1 MGRPES
7 CVLFSQTFVHTH
19 LDEYVDEVLFA
30 EPVVITACEFLEQNA
45 SSASQAVSLV
55 GATSPPSFALE
66 VFVQCEGETRFRRLC
81 QPFLYTHSSSNVLE
95 VEVAVVTNHLVV
107 RGSYRS
113 LSLVIY
119 GNTAEDLGQ
128 FNIEFDDSSL
138 PDLVSSADG
147 KLEDLPL
154 ALRTINRTFEESL
167 CSLNVISLP
176 VVTLDLSVE
185 VNQLLQLMLKILEL
199 ANVGYAVH
207 KVVSTIASA
216 ASLVISFDL
225 DSNAIN
231 QKYLILGRN
240 KDFKEL
246 DHGISEARKELL
258 ELYEAL
264 QYKSRNE
271 SSDSWTEC
279 IFMESDADLASSK
292 QLVEMLLPYFNFN
305 RSSSSFGHHQLS
317 ESKNVILGL
326 NVALFLC
333 SSKESCFHFVNCGG
347 MDQLAYLLDH
357 DMQKSTAITLLLL
370 GVIERATRH
379 AVGCE
384 GFLGWWPREDEN
396 IPSGTSDGYSHLLK
410 LLLQKPRHD
419 IASLATYVLHRL
431 RFYEVVSRYEYEVLS
446 ILGGLS
452 AAAKGTSVSSNKLI
466 GVGSLL
472 KKLLH
477 LVKSHGRIEDPSPV
491 ARASSFL
498 ILGQT
503 DILVSY
509 KATSGLIASS
519 NCCFSNW
526 EIDSHL
532 LALLKDRGFLPL
544 SAALLSTTIL
554 HSEAEDGVNISM
566 EIVSSIG
573 SIILSFLSCRSGL
586 VFLLHQPELTATL
599 IHALKGADAM
609 SKEECVPLRYA
620 SVLISKGFTCSPQ
633 EVGTIVETHL
643 RVVNAID
650 RLLSSTPQSEEFLWV
665 LWELCGLA
673 RSDCGRQALLA
684 LGFFPEVVSILI
696 EALHSIKETE
706 PAIKNSGA
714 SPLNLAI
721 LHSAAEIVEVIVT
734 DSTATSLSSWIGHAM
749 ELHKALHSS
758 SPGSNRKDAPTRLL
772 EWIDAGLVY
781 HKNGAIGLLRYAAVL
796 ASGGDAHLTSTNI
809 LVSDLTDVVDN
820 VIGESSNASDINVM
834 ENLGGIIS
842 LKSFDGV
849 SLRDSSIAQLTTAF
863 RILAFISE
871 NPTVAA
877 ALYDEG
883 AIAVIYVVLVNCS
896 FMLERSS
903 NNYDYLVDEGTE
915 CNSTSDLLLERN
927 REQSLVDLL
936 VPSLVLLIT
945 LLQKLQEANEQHRN
959 TKLMNALLRLH
970 REVSPKLAACAADL
984 SSPYPD
990 SALGFEAVC
999 HLVVSA
1005 LAYWPVYGWTPGLFH
1020 SLLAS
1025 VQATSSLALGP
1036 KETCSLLC
1044 LLNDM
1049 LPEEGV
1055 WLWKNGMPLSS
1066 ALRSLAIGTLL
1077 GPLKERQVN
1086 WCLER
1091 GHLEKLLNQL
1101 TPQLDKIA
1109 LIIQHYAIS
1118 ALVVIQD
1125 MLRVFIIRVACQKAE
1140 HASKLLRPTLSWIH
1154 DHISDLSSPSDTDAY
1169 KVYRFLDF
1177 LASLLEHPY
1186 SKAVL
1191 RGEGFSQILKRVLES
1206 CFVATGSDGKQIS
1219 DCENSASCGFTL
1231 INWCIPVF
1239 QSISLLCS
1247 SRTFSQYNGRHDMH
1261 KFDSLS
1267 PKECLLFINQLLKF
1281 CKILPVGKEL
1291 VSCLQAFKDLG
1302 SCTEGRSAFMSA
1314 LLYGGNS
1321 SGGAL
1326 ESESGHEKNGNF
1338 HFQNES
1344 ELRKSPPLLCCWKK
1358 LLRSVDSKDSSLA
1371 YAIEAVNALS
1381 LGSLCFCIDGK
1392 SLNMN
1397 AVVAL
1402 KFLFGLPDDMA
1413 GIGGF
1418 PEENINYI
1426 QEFST
1431 LLSSR
1436 IISDDYQSPSDMH
1449 ISMCQVSES
1458 VKSLLLLFQKSTGTV
1473 KVDDT
1478 ILNEILSLSQNDVQV
1493 PLRIHQMTQGNGG
1506 KADED
1511 LYLGGFE
1518 DKFSWELPE
1527 TLPDRLPQTALPT
1540 RRKLQPADSSTRRA
1554 RGDNSV
1560 TEITNPNAFSRGLG
1574 PSTVLPGTTRRDTFR
1589 QRKPNTSRP
1598 PSMHVD
1604 DYVARERSVDGVANS
1619 NVIAVQRVGSSGGRP
1634 PSIHVDEFMARQR
1647 ERQNPAASVTETAAQ
1662 SKNAAP
1668 INGTDNEKVNKSK
1681 QLKTDLDD
1689 DLHGIDIVFDGE
1701 ESEADDK
1708 LPFPQPDDNL
1718 QQPASVI
1725 VEQSSPHS
1733 VVEETESDVNGSSQF
1748 SHMGT
1753 PLASNVDENA
1763 QSDFSSRMSV
1773 SRPEMPLTREPSVSS
1788 DKKFFEKSEDSKIAI
1803 SIKNASRFDSAAG
1816 ANSSGFSAPVYSN
1829 TPPTSVQ
1836 LPADSRITPQNF
1848 YPKSSPQYASNIPVA
1863 VGSRGIYEQKVL
1875 PNQPPLPPMP
1885 PPSAVPPGQ
1894 SDYLSAVS
1902 GSPSLLQ
1909 SSLSVS
1915 DSKFMRT
1922 SMSSPSGNTRP
1933 PPPLPSTPPPF
1944 ASSPYNLASVNA
1956 STSQPSVYN
1965 HSGMGKTELPQ
1976 SSIGPTIDARL
1987 PASAAGLTSY
1997 PPPLMQSLV
2006 FNRPAS
2012 IPITPYGSTPA
2023 QQQGENPPSLLQNP
2037 SIPQSSIQSIHSLAQ
2052 LQPLQQLQRPLQPAQ
2067 HLRPSIQS
2075 SQQLD
2080 QGVSLQTPVQMQ
2092 MQSLQMLQQSH
2103 VSPVNPY
2110 HQSQQQE
2117 FSPAQQQLQVELS
2130 QPQVLQQGGGVSQQ
2144 QQDSGMS
2151 LHEYF
2156 QSPEAIQSLLRDRE
2170 KLCQLLEQHPKLMQ
2184 MLQEKLGQL

>member
-1 MGRPES
+1 MGRAEP
-7 CVLFSQTFVHTH
+7 CVLFSQTFIHTH

-81 QPFLYTHSSSNVLE
+81 QPFLYSHSSSNVLE
-95 VEVAVVTNHLVV
+95 VEAVVTNHLVV

-128 FNIEFDDSSL
+128 FNIEFDDNSL
-138 PDLVSSADG
+138 TTLVSSADG

-154 ALRTINRTFEESL
+154 PLRTFNRTFEESL
-167 CSLNVISLP
+167 SSLNVLSLP
-176 VVTLDLSVE
+176 VVTVDISVE
-185 VNQLLQLMLKILEL
+185 FKQLLQQMLKILEL
-199 ANVGYAVH
+199 PNLGYAVH
-207 KVVSTIASA
+207 KVVSTVALA
-216 ASLVISFDL
+216 ASSLMTFDL
-225 DSNAIN
+225 DSNAII
-231 QKYLILGRN
+231 QKHLTSERN
-240 KDFKEL
+240 KDFLEF

-264 QYKSRNE
+264 QCKSMNGSSE
-271 SSDSWTEC
+271 SLTEYS
-279 IFMESDADLASSK
+279 FMESDADLASSK
-292 QLVEMLLPYFNFN
+292 QLVEMLSPYFLFN
-305 RSSSSFGHHQLS
+305 RNSSSFGYHQLS

-347 MDQLAYLLDH
+347 MDQLAYLFDH
-357 DMQKSTAITLLLL
+357 DMQKSIAITLLLL
-370 GVIERATRH
+370 GIIEQATRH
-379 AVGCE
+379 SIGCE

-396 IPSGTSDGYSHLLK
+396 IPSGTSNGYSHLLK

-419 IASLATYVLHRL
+419 VASLATYVLHRL
-431 RFYEVVSRYEYEVLS
+431 RFYEVISRYECDVLS

-452 AAAKGTSVSSNKLI
+452 ATAKGTSVASDKLI

-477 LVKSHGRIEDPSPV
+477 LVNSHGPIEDPSPV
-491 ARASSFL
+491 AHASRFL

-503 DILVSY
+503 DGLISY

-519 NCCFSNW
+519 NCCFSDR
-526 EIDSHL
+526 EIDLHL

-554 HSEAEDGVNISM
+554 HSEDVMDISM

-573 SIILSFLSCRSGL
+573 SIILSLLFCRSGL

-609 SKEECVPLRYA
+609 NKEECVPLRYA

-633 EVGTIVETHL
+633 EVGIIVETHL
-643 RVVNAID
+643 RVVNAIY

-684 LGFFPEVVSILI
+684 LSFFPEVVSILI
-696 EALHSIKETE
+696 EALHSVKESE
-706 PAIKNSGA
+706 PAGA

-758 SPGSNRKDAPTRLL
+758 SHGSNRKDPPTRLL

-781 HKNGAIGLLRYAAVL
+781 HKNGAISLLRYAAVL
-796 ASGGDAHLTSTNI
+796 ASGGDAHFTSTNI

-834 ENLGGIIS
+834 ENLGSIIS

-849 SLRDSSIAQLTTAF
+849 NLCDSSIAQLTTAF

-871 NPTVAA
+871 NSTVAA

-883 AIAVIYVVLVNCS
+883 AIAVIYMVLVNCS

-903 NNYDYLVDEGTE
+903 NSYDYLVDEGTE
-915 CNSTSDLLLERN
+915 CNSTFDLLLERN
-927 REQSLVDLL
+927 REQNLVDLL

-945 LLQKLQEANEQHRN
+945 LLQKFQEAKEQHRN

-970 REVSPKLAACAADL
+970 REVSPKLAACASDL

-1020 SLLAS
+1020 SILAS

-1044 LLNDM
+1044 LLND
-1049 LPEEGV
+1049 LFPEEHV
-1055 WLWKNGMPLSS
+1055 WLWKNGMPLLS

-1077 GPLKERQVN
+1077 GPHKERQVD
-1086 WCLER
+1086 WYLER

-1109 LIIQHYAIS
+1109 QIIQHYAIC

-1125 MLRVFIIRVACQKAE
+1125 MLRVFIIRFTCQKAE
-1140 HASKLLRPTLSWIH
+1140 HASKLLRPILSWIH
-1154 DHISDLSSPSDTDAY
+1154 DHISDLPSLSDTDAY

-1186 SKAVL
+1186 AKAL
-1191 RGEGFSQILKRVLES
+1191 LLGEGFPQVLTRVLES
-1206 CFVATGSDGKQIS
+1206 CFDATDSDGRQIS
-1219 DCENSASCGFTL
+1219 DCRDSAKYGFTL
-1231 INWCIPVF
+1231 ISWCIPVF

-1247 SRTFSQYNGRHDMH
+1247 SRTFSQYNGRHDTN

-1267 PKECLLFINQLLKF
+1267 PKDCSLLINQLLKF
-1281 CKILPVGKEL
+1281 CQVLPVGKEL
-1291 VSCLQAFKDLG
+1291 VSCLTAFKDLG
-1302 SCTEGRSAFMSA
+1302 SCTEGRSALMSA
-1314 LLYGGNS
+1314 LLYSGS
-1321 SGGAL
+1321 STHVEL
-1326 ESESGHEKNGNF
+1326 ESERGHEKNGNF
-1338 HFQNES
+1338 HFLNES
-1344 ELRKSPPLLCCWKK
+1344 EWRKSPPLLCCWTK
-1358 LLRSVDSKDSSLA
+1358 LLRSVDSKDCLST
-1371 YAIEAVNALS
+1371 YTIEAVNALS
-1381 LGSLCFCIDGK
+1381 LGSLCFCMNGN

-1402 KFLFGLPDDMA
+1402 KFLFGLPDDLA
-1413 GIGGF
+1413 GIVGF

-1436 IISDDYQSPSDMH
+1436 ISNDEYQSPSDMH
-1449 ISMCQVSES
+1449 IIMCQVSES
-1458 VKSLLLLFQKSTGTV
+1458 VKSLLLLFQNSTAAV
-1473 KVDDT
+1473 NVDDT
-1478 ILNEILSLSQNDVQV
+1478 ILYESLSFPKKDVQV
-1493 PLRIHQMTQGNGG
+1493 PSRIHHFKQGIGE
-1506 KADED
+1506 KADD
-1511 LYLGGFE
+1511 NLYLGGFE
-1518 DKFSWELPE
+1518 EKFSWELPE
-1527 TLPDRLPQTALPT
+1527 TLPDRLSQTALPT
-1540 RRKLQPADSSTRRA
+1540 RRKQQPADSSNRRS

-1560 TEITNPNAFSRGLG
+1560 SEITNATAFSRGLC
-1574 PSTVLPGTTRRDTFR
+1574 PSTAPSGTTRRDSFR

-1604 DYVARERSVDGVANS
+1604 DYVARERSVDGVTNS
-1619 NVIAVQRVGSSGGRP
+1619 NVISVQRLGSSGGRP

-1647 ERQNPAASVTETAAQ
+1647 ERQNPAASGAETAAQ

-1668 INGTDNEKVNKSK
+1668 INGTDNEKVNNSK
-1681 QLKTDLDD
+1681 QLKTDPDD
-1689 DLHGIDIVFDGE
+1689 DLQGIDIVFDGE
-1701 ESEADDK
+1701 ESETDDK

-1718 QQPASVI
+1718 QQPAPVI

-1748 SHMGT
+1748 SHMAI
-1753 PLASNVDENA
+1753 PLSSNFDENA
-1763 QSDFSSRMSV
+1763 QSEFSSRMSV
-1773 SRPEMPLTREPSVSS
+1773 SRPEMPLTRESSVSS
-1788 DKKFFEKSEDSKIAI
+1788 DNKFFKQSDDSKNAI
-1803 SIKNASRFDSAAG
+1803 SIKNSSRFDSATG

-1829 TPPTSVQ
+1829 RPATSVQ
-1836 LPADSRITPQNF
+1836 LPADSRINPQNF
-1848 YPKSSPQYASNIPVA
+1848 YPKSSPQYASNTSVA
-1863 VGSRGIYEQKVL
+1863 AGSRGIYEQKVL

-1885 PPSAVPPGQ
+1885 PPSTISPVQ

-1902 GSPSLLQ
+1902 GSPLLQ
-1909 SSLSVS
+1909 SSISVS

-1922 SMSSPSGNTRP
+1922 SMSSPSGTTRP

-1944 ASSPYNLASVNA
+1944 ASSPYNLASLNA
-1956 STSQPSVYN
+1956 STSQQSVYN
-1965 HSGMGKTELPQ
+1965 QSGMGKIEHPQ
-1976 SSIGPTIDARL
+1976 SSMGPTIIDARL
-1987 PASAAGLTSY
+1987 PASAAGLASY
-1997 PPPLMQSLV
+1997 PPPPMQSLV
-2006 FNRPAS
+2006 FSRPAS
-2012 IPITPYGSTPA
+2012 ISVTPYGSSPA
-2023 QQQGENPPSLLQNP
+2023 QQQGENPPSILQNP
-2037 SIPQSSIQSIHSLAQ
+2037 LIPQSSIQSMHCLAQ
-2052 LQPLQQLQRPLQPAQ
+2052 LQQLQRPLQPTQ
-2067 HLRPSIQS
+2067 HLRPSMQS

-2092 MQSLQMLQQSH
+2092 MQSLQMLQQAH
-2103 VSPVNPY
+2103 ISPVNPY
-2110 HQSQQQE
+2110 YQSQQPE
-2117 FSPAQQQLQVELS
+2117 LSAPQQQLQVELA
-2130 QPQVLQQGGGVSQQ
+2130 QPQALQQAGSASQQ

>member
-1 MGRPES
+1 MGRAEP

-30 EPVVITACEFLEQNA
+30 EPVVITACELLEQNA
-45 SSASQAVSLV
+45 SSSSQAVSLV
-55 GATSPPSFALE
+55 GATLPPSFALE

-81 QPFLYTHSSSNVLE
+81 QPFLYSHSSSNVLE
-95 VEVAVVTNHLVV
+95 VEAVVTNHLVV

-138 PDLVSSADG
+138 TNLVTSAEG

-154 ALRTINRTFEESL
+154 PLRTFNWTFEESL
-167 CSLNVISLP
+167 SSLNVLSLP
-176 VVTLDLSVE
+176 VFTLDLSVE
-185 VNQLLQLMLKILEL
+185 VKQLLQLMLKIFEL
-199 ANVGYAVH
+199 PNLGSEVH
-207 KVVSTIASA
+207 KVVSSVALA
-216 ASLVISFDL
+216 ASSLITFDL

-231 QKYLILGRN
+231 QKHLMSGRN

-246 DHGISEARKELL
+246 NHDISEARKELL

-264 QYKSRNE
+264 QCKSMNGSSE
-271 SSDSWTEC
+271 SLTEC
-279 IFMESDADLASSK
+279 NFMESDADLASSK
-292 QLVEMLLPYFNFN
+292 QLVEMFSSYFHFN
-305 RSSSSFGHHQLS
+305 RSSSSFGHDQLS

-347 MDQLAYLLDH
+347 MDQLAYLFDH
-357 DMQKSTAITLLLL
+357 EMQKSTAITLLLL
-370 GVIERATRH
+370 GVIEQATRH
-379 AVGCE
+379 SVGCE

-396 IPSGTSDGYSHLLK
+396 IPSGPSDGYSLLLK

-419 IASLATYVLHRL
+419 VASLATYVLHRL
-431 RFYEVVSRYEYEVLS
+431 RFYEVVSRYECEVLS
-446 ILGGLS
+446 VLGGLS
-452 AAAKGTSVSSNKLI
+452 ATAKGTSVASNKLI
-466 GVGSLL
+466 DVGSLL

-477 LVKSHGRIEDPSPV
+477 LVNSHGPIEDPSPV
-491 ARASSFL
+491 AHASRFL

-503 DILVSY
+503 DGLVSY

-519 NCCFSNW
+519 NCCFSDW
-526 EIDSHL
+526 EIDLHL

-544 SAALLSTTIL
+544 SAALLSSTIL
-554 HSEAEDGVNISM
+554 HSEAEDVMDISM

-573 SIILSFLSCRSGL
+573 SIILSLLFCRSGL
-586 VFLLHQPELTATL
+586 VFLLHHPELTATL
-599 IHALKGADAM
+599 IHALKGTDAM
-609 SKEECVPLRYA
+609 KKEECVPLRYA
-620 SVLISKGFTCSPQ
+620 SVLIYKGFTCSPQ
-633 EVGTIVETHL
+633 EVGIIVETHL

-650 RLLSSTPQSEEFLWV
+650 HLLSSTPQSEEFLWV

-684 LGFFPEVVSILI
+684 LSFFPEVVSILI
-696 EALHSIKETE
+696 EALHSVKEPE

-734 DSTATSLSSWIGHAM
+734 DSTAISLSSWIEHAM

-809 LVSDLTDVVDN
+809 LVSDLTDVVDD
-820 VIGESSNASDINVM
+820 VVGESSNASDVNVM
-834 ENLGGIIS
+834 ENLASIIS

-849 SLRDSSIAQLTTAF
+849 NLRDSSIAQLITAF
-863 RILAFISE
+863 RILTFISE

-896 FMLERSS
+896 FMLERSAS
-903 NNYDYLVDEGTE
+903 SYDYLVDEGTE

-945 LLQKLQEANEQHRN
+945 LLQKLQEAKEQH
-959 TKLMNALLRLH
+959 KLMNALLRLH
-970 REVSPKLAACAADL
+970 REVSPKLAASAADL

-1020 SLLAS
+1020 SILAS
-1025 VQATSSLALGP
+1025 VQTTSSLALGP

-1044 LLNDM
+1044 LLND
-1049 LPEEGV
+1049 LFPEEGV
-1055 WLWKNGMPLSS
+1055 WLWKNGMPLLS

-1077 GPLKERQVN
+1077 GPHKERQVN
-1086 WCLER
+1086 WYLER

-1109 LIIQHYAIS
+1109 QIIKHYAIS

-1125 MLRVFIIRVACQKAE
+1125 MLRVFIIRIACQKAE
-1140 HASKLLRPTLSWIH
+1140 HASKLLRPILSWIH
-1154 DHISDLSSPSDTDAY
+1154 DNTSDLSSLSDTGAY
-1169 KVYRFLDF
+1169 KLYRFLDF

-1186 SKAVL
+1186 AKVL
-1191 RGEGFSQILKRVLES
+1191 LLGEGFSQILTRVLGS
-1206 CFVATGSDGKQIS
+1206 CLDATDSDGRQIL
-1219 DCENSASCGFTL
+1219 DCRDSAKYGFTL
-1231 INWCIPVF
+1231 FSWSIPVF
-1239 QSISLLCS
+1239 ESISLLCS
-1247 SRTFSQYNGRHDMH
+1247 SRTFSQYSGQHDMH
-1261 KFDSLS
+1261 KVDSLS
-1267 PKECLLFINQLLKF
+1267 PKDCSVFIYQILKF
-1281 CKILPVGKEL
+1281 CQVLPVGKEL
-1291 VSCLQAFKDLG
+1291 ASCLTAFKDLG
-1302 SCTEGRSAFMSA
+1302 SCTEGRSALMSA
-1314 LLYGGNS
+1314 LLYS
-1321 SGGAL
+1321 SSSTRGEL
-1326 ESESGHEKNGNF
+1326 ESEIGYEKNENF
-1338 HFQNES
+1338 HYLNES
-1344 ELRKSPPLLCCWKK
+1344 EWRKSPPLLCCWTK
-1358 LLRSVDSKDSSLA
+1358 LLRSVDSKDCLST
-1371 YAIEAVNALS
+1371 YTIEAVKALS
-1381 LGSLCFCIDGK
+1381 FGSLCFCMDGN

-1413 GIGGF
+1413 GIGDF

-1436 IISDDYQSPSDMH
+1436 ISNDDYQIPFDMH
-1449 ISMCQVSES
+1449 MTVCKVSES
-1458 VKSLLLLFQKSTGTV
+1458 VKSLLLLFQNSTAAA

-1478 ILNEILSLSQNDVQV
+1478 ILYESLSF
-1493 PLRIHQMTQGNGG
+1493 PSRSHHFGQGIGE
-1506 KADED
+1506 KADD
-1511 LYLGGFE
+1511 NLYLGGFE
-1518 DKFSWELPE
+1518 DEFSWELPE
-1527 TLPDRLPQTALPT
+1527 TLPDRLSQAALPT
-1540 RRKLQPADSSTRRA
+1540 RRKLQPADSSNRRA

-1560 TEITNPNAFSRGLG
+1560 TELTNPTAFARGFG
-1574 PSTVLPGTTRRDTFR
+1574 PSTVPSGTTRRDTFR

-1619 NVIAVQRVGSSGGRP
+1619 NVIAIQRVGSSGGRP

-1647 ERQNPAASVTETAAQ
+1647 ERQNTAASGAETAAQ
-1662 SKNAAP
+1662 SKSAAP
-1668 INGTDNEKVNKSK
+1668 INGADNEKVNKSK
-1681 QLKTDLDD
+1681 QLKTDPDD
-1689 DLHGIDIVFDGE
+1689 DLQGIDIVFDGE
-1701 ESEADDK
+1701 ESETDDK

-1718 QQPASVI
+1718 QQPAPVI

-1748 SHMGT
+1748 SHMAA
-1753 PLASNVDENA
+1753 PLASNVDENP
-1763 QSDFSSRMSV
+1763 QSEFSSRMSV
-1773 SRPEMPLTREPSVSS
+1773 SHPEMPLTREPSVSS
-1788 DKKFFEKSEDSKIAI
+1788 DKKCFEQSDDSKNAI
-1803 SIKNASRFDSAAG
+1803 SIKNSSGLGSAAG
-1816 ANSSGFSAPVYSN
+1816 ANSLGFSAPVYSN
-1829 TPPTSVQ
+1829 TPATTVQ

-1848 YPKSSPQYASNIPVA
+1848 YPKSSPQYASNISVA
-1863 VGSRGIYEQKVL
+1863 AGSRGIYEQKVL

-1885 PPSAVPPGQ
+1885 PPTISPVQ

-1909 SSLSVS
+1909 SSLPVS
-1915 DSKFMRT
+1915 DSKFMRA
-1922 SMSSPSGNTRP
+1922 SMSSPSGTTRP

-1944 ASSPYNLASVNA
+1944 ASSPYNLASLNA

-1965 HSGMGKTELPQ
+1965 QSGKSELPQ
-1976 SSIGPTIDARL
+1976 STIGPTIDARL
-1987 PASAAGLTSY
+1987 PASAAGFTSY
-1997 PPPLMQSLV
+1997 PPPSFMQSLI
-2006 FNRPAS
+2006 FSRPAS

-2023 QQQGENPPSLLQNP
+2023 QQQGENPPSILQNP
-2037 SIPQSSIQSIHSLAQ
+2037 SIPQSSIQSMHSLAQ
-2052 LQPLQQLQRPLQPAQ
+2052 FPQLQRPLQPTQ
-2067 HLRPSIQS
+2067 HLRPSMQS

-2092 MQSLQMLQQSH
+2092 MQSLQMLQQAH

-2110 HQSQQQE
+2110 YQSQQSE
-2117 FSPAQQQLQVELS
+2117 FSPAQQQLQVDLA
-2130 QPQVLQQGGGVSQQ
+2130 QPQALQQQGGASQQ
-2144 QQDSGMS
+2144 QLDSGMS

-2156 QSPEAIQSLLRDRE
+2156 QSPAAIQSLLRDRE

-2184 MLQEKLGQL
+2184 MLQV

>member
-1 MGRPES
+1 MGRPEP
-7 CVLFSQTFVHTH
+7 CVLFSQNFVHTH

-81 QPFLYTHSSSNVLE
+81 QPFLYSHSSSNVLE
-95 VEVAVVTNHLVV
+95 VEAVVTNHLVV

-138 PDLVSSADG
+138 TNLVSSADG

-154 ALRTINRTFEESL
+154 PLRTFNRTFEESL
-167 CSLNVISLP
+167 SSLNVLSLP
-176 VVTLDLSVE
+176 VVTADISVE
-185 VNQLLQLMLKILEL
+185 VKQLLQLMLKILEL
-199 ANVGYAVH
+199 PNLGYSVH
-207 KVVSTIASA
+207 KVVSTIVLA
-216 ASLVISFDL
+216 ASSLITFDL

-231 QKYLILGRN
+231 QKHLTSGRN
-240 KDFKEL
+240 KDLKEL

-258 ELYEAL
+258 EFYDAL
-264 QYKSRNE
+264 QCKSMNG
-271 SSDSWTEC
+271 SSDSLTEC
-279 IFMESDADLASSK
+279 SFMESDADLTSTK
-292 QLVEMLLPYFNFN
+292 QLVEMLSPCFHFN
-305 RSSSSFGHHQLS
+305 RSSSSFGHPQLS

-347 MDQLAYLLDH
+347 MDQLAYLFDH
-357 DMQKSTAITLLLL
+357 NMQKSTTITLLLL
-370 GVIERATRH
+370 GVIEQATRH
-379 AVGCE
+379 SVGCE

-396 IPSGTSDGYSHLLK
+396 IPSGTSHGYSHLLK

-419 IASLATYVLHRL
+419 VASLATYVLHRL
-431 RFYEVVSRYEYEVLS
+431 RFYEVVSRYECDVLS

-452 AAAKGTSVSSNKLI
+452 ATAEGTSVASENLI
-466 GVGSLL
+466 GVRSLL

-477 LVKSHGRIEDPSPV
+477 LVNSLGPIEDPSPV
-491 ARASSFL
+491 ARASRFL

-503 DILVSY
+503 DGLVSY
-509 KATSGLIASS
+509 KATIGLIASS
-519 NCCFSNW
+519 NCCFSDW

-544 SAALLSTTIL
+544 SAALLSTAIL
-554 HSEAEDGVNISM
+554 YSESEEVVDISM

-573 SIILSFLSCRSGL
+573 SIILSLLFCRSGL
-586 VFLLHQPELTATL
+586 VFLLHQPEVTATL

-609 SKEECVPLRYA
+609 NKEDCVPLRYA
-620 SVLISKGFTCSPQ
+620 SVLVSKGFTCSPH
-633 EVGTIVETHL
+633 EVGIIVETHL

-684 LGFFPEVVSILI
+684 LSFFPEVILILI
-696 EALHSIKETE
+696 EALHSIKESE
-706 PAIKNSGA
+706 PAIRNSGA

-809 LVSDLTDVVDN
+809 LASDLTDVVDN
-820 VIGESSNASDINVM
+820 VIGEHSNASDISVM
-834 ENLGGIIS
+834 ENLGNIIS
-842 LKSFDGV
+842 VKSFDGV
-849 SLRDSSIAQLTTAF
+849 NLCDSSITQLTTAF

-871 NPTVAA
+871 NSTVAA

-903 NNYDYLVDEGTE
+903 NSYDYLVDEGTE

-945 LLQKLQEANEQHRN
+945 LLHKLQEAKEQHRN

-999 HLVVSA
+999 HLIVSA

-1020 SLLAS
+1020 SILAS

-1044 LLNDM
+1044 LLND
-1049 LPEEGV
+1049 LFPEEHF
-1055 WLWKNGMPLSS
+1055 WLWKNGMPLLS

-1077 GPLKERQVN
+1077 GPHKEQQVD
-1086 WCLER
+1086 WYLER

-1109 LIIQHYAIS
+1109 QIIQHYAIS

-1125 MLRVFIIRVACQKAE
+1125 MLRVFIIRIACQKAE
-1140 HASKLLRPTLSWIH
+1140 HASKLLRPILSWIH
-1154 DHISDLSSPSDTDAY
+1154 DQISDLSSLADMDAY

-1186 SKAVL
+1186 AKAL
-1191 RGEGFSQILKRVLES
+1191 LLGEGFPQILTSVLES
-1206 CFVATGSDGKQIS
+1206 CFNAADSDEKQIS
-1219 DCENSASCGFTL
+1219 DCRDSAKYGLTVIS
-1231 INWCIPVF
+1231 WCIPVF
-1239 QSISLLCS
+1239 ESISLLCGS
-1247 SRTFSQYNGRHDMH
+1247 ETFSQHNGRHDMH
-1261 KFDSLS
+1261 KFGHLS
-1267 PKECLLFINQLLKF
+1267 PKDSSLLIKQLLKF
-1281 CKILPVGKEL
+1281 CQVLPVGKEL
-1291 VSCLQAFKDLG
+1291 VCCLTAFKDLG
-1302 SCTEGRSAFMSA
+1302 SCTEGRRALISA
-1314 LLYGGNS
+1314 LLYSGS
-1321 SGGAL
+1321 STCGEL
-1326 ESESGHEKNGNF
+1326 ESERGHEKNANF
-1338 HFQNES
+1338 DFLNES
-1344 ELRKSPPLLCCWKK
+1344 EWRKSPPLLCCWMK
-1358 LLRSVDSKDSSLA
+1358 LLRSVDSKDCLST

-1381 LGSLCFCIDGK
+1381 LGSLLFCMDGN

-1436 IISDDYQSPSDMH
+1436 ITNDDHQSPSDMH
-1449 ISMCQVSES
+1449 IMCQVSES
-1458 VKSLLLLFQKSTGTV
+1458 VKSLLLLLQNSTPAV

-1478 ILNEILSLSQNDVQV
+1478 TLCKGLSFPQNNVQV
-1493 PLRIHQMTQGNGG
+1493 PSRIRHFEQGTHE
-1506 KADED
+1506 KADD
-1511 LYLGGFE
+1511 NLYLGGFQ

-1527 TLPDRLPQTALPT
+1527 TLPDRLSQTALPA
-1540 RRKLQPADSSTRRA
+1540 RRKLQPADSSNRRA

-1560 TEITNPNAFSRGLG
+1560 AEIINPSSFSRGPG
-1574 PSTVLPGTTRRDTFR
+1574 PSTAPSGTTRRDTFR

-1604 DYVARERSVDGVANS
+1604 DYVARERSVDGVTNS

-1647 ERQNPAASVTETAAQ
+1647 ERQNPAVSGAETAALT
-1662 SKNAAP
+1662 KNAAP
-1668 INGTDNEKVNKSK
+1668 ISGTDNEKVNNSK

-1689 DLHGIDIVFDGE
+1689 DLQGIDIVFDGE
-1701 ESEADDK
+1701 ESETDDK

-1718 QQPASVI
+1718 QQPAPVI
-1725 VEQSSPHS
+1725 IEQSSPHS

-1748 SHMGT
+1748 SHMAT
-1753 PLASNVDENA
+1753 PLDSNIEENA
-1763 QSDFSSRMSV
+1763 QSEFSSRMSV

-1788 DKKFFEKSEDSKIAI
+1788 DKKFFEQSDDSKNAI
-1803 SIKNASRFDSAAG
+1803 SSKNPSGFDSAIVAS
-1816 ANSSGFSAPVYSN
+1816 SSGLSAPVYSN
-1829 TPPTSVQ
+1829 TPATTVQ
-1836 LPADSRITPQNF
+1836 LPADSRMTQQNF
-1848 YPKSSPQYASNIPVA
+1848 YPKSSPQYATNIPVA
-1863 VGSRGIYEQKVL
+1863 TGSRGIYEQKVM

-1885 PPSAVPPGQ
+1885 PPTISPVQ
-1894 SDYLSAVS
+1894 SDFMSAVS

-1909 SSLSVS
+1909 SSVPVP

-1922 SMSSPSGNTRP
+1922 SMSSPSGTTRP

-1944 ASSPYNLASVNA
+1944 ASSPFNLASLNA
-1956 STSQPSVYN
+1956 STLQPSAYN
-1965 HSGMGKTELPQ
+1965 QSGMGKTEFPK
-1976 SSIGPTIDARL
+1976 SSMGHTIDARL
-1987 PASAAGLTSY
+1987 PASVSGLTSY
-1997 PPPLMQSLV
+1997 PPQPLMQSLV
-2006 FNRPAS
+2006 FSRPAS
-2012 IPITPYGSTPA
+2012 IPITPYGSTPTA
-2023 QQQGENPPSLLQNP
+2023 QLAENPPSILQNP
-2037 SIPQSSIQSIHSLAQ
+2037 LIPQSSIQSMHSLVH
-2052 LQPLQQLQRPLQPAQ
+2052 LQQLQRPLQPTQ
-2067 HLRPSIQS
+2067 HLRPSLQS

-2080 QGVSLQTPVQMQ
+2080 QGVSSQSPVQMP
-2092 MQSLQMLQQSH
+2092 MQSLHMLQQAH

-2110 HQSQQQE
+2110 YQSQQPELSQ
-2117 FSPAQQQLQVELS
+2117 AQQHMQVELA
-2130 QPQVLQQGGGVSQQ
+2130 QPQSLQQAGGASQQ

-2156 QSPEAIQSLLRDRE
+2156 QSPEAIQV
-2170 KLCQLLEQHPKLMQ
+2170 CVVQV
-2184 MLQEKLGQL
+2184 

>member
-1 MGRPES
+1 MGRPEP
-7 CVLFSQTFVHTH
+7 CVLFSQTFVHAH

-66 VFVQCEGETRFRRLC
+66 VFVQSEGETRFRRLC
-81 QPFLYTHSSSNVLE
+81 QPFLYSHSSSNVLE
-95 VEVAVVTNHLVV
+95 VEAVVTNHLVV

-138 PDLVSSADG
+138 TNLVSSADG

-154 ALRTINRTFEESL
+154 PLCAFNRTFDQSL
-167 CSLNVISLP
+167 SLLNVLSLP
-176 VVTLDLSVE
+176 AVTLDLPVE
-185 VNQLLQLMLKILEL
+185 VKQLLQLMLKILEL
-199 ANVGYAVH
+199 PNLGYEVH
-207 KVVSTIASA
+207 KIVSAVALAA
-216 ASLVISFDL
+216 ASLITLDL

-231 QKYLILGRN
+231 QKHLTSGRK

-246 DHGISEARKELL
+246 DHGVREAKKELL
-258 ELYEAL
+258 ELYEAF
-264 QYKSRNE
+264 QCKSMNE
-271 SSDSWTEC
+271 SSVSLTEC
-279 IFMESDADLASSK
+279 IFMEPDADFASSK
-292 QLVEMLLPYFNFN
+292 QLVEMLSPHFHFN
-305 RSSSSFGHHQLS
+305 RSVSSFGHHQLS
-317 ESKNVILGL
+317 KSENVILGL

-347 MDQLAYLLDH
+347 MDQLAYLFDH
-357 DMQKSTAITLLLL
+357 QLQKSTAITLLLL
-370 GVIERATRH
+370 GVIEQATRH
-379 AVGCE
+379 SVGCE
-384 GFLGWWPREDEN
+384 GFLGWWPREDED

-419 IASLATYVLHRL
+419 VASLAAYVLHRL
-431 RFYEVVSRYEYEVLS
+431 RFYEVVSRYECEILS

-452 AAAKGTSVSSNKLI
+452 STAEGTSVASNKLRD
-466 GVGSLL
+466 VGSLL

-477 LVKSHGRIEDPSPV
+477 LVISHGPVEDPSPV
-491 ARASSFL
+491 AHAIRCF

-503 DILVSY
+503 DGLVSY
-509 KATSGLIASS
+509 KATGGLIASS
-519 NCCFSNW
+519 NCCFSDR
-526 EIDSHL
+526 EIDLHL
-532 LALLKDRGFLPL
+532 LVLLKDRGFLPL
-544 SAALLSTTIL
+544 SVALLSTSIL
-554 HSEAEDGVNISM
+554 HSEDKDVLDISL
-566 EIVSSIG
+566 EIVSSLG
-573 SIILSFLSCRSGL
+573 SLILSLLFCHSGL

-599 IHALKGADAM
+599 IHALKGVDTM
-609 SKEECVPLRYA
+609 NKEDCVPLRYA
-620 SVLISKGFTCSPQ
+620 SVLIAKGFTCSPR
-633 EVGTIVETHL
+633 EVGIIVETHL

-650 RLLSSTPQSEEFLWV
+650 RLLSASPQSEEFLWV

-684 LGFFPEVVSILI
+684 LSFFPEVFSVLI
-696 EALHSIKETE
+696 EALHSVKESE
-706 PAIKNSGA
+706 PTIKNSGA

-820 VIGESSNASDINVM
+820 IVGESSNASDINVV
-834 ENLGGIIS
+834 ENLGSIIS
-842 LKSFDGV
+842 VKSFDGV
-849 SLRDSSIAQLTTAF
+849 NLRDSSIAQLTTAF

-883 AIAVIYVVLVNCS
+883 AIRVIYVVLVNCS
-896 FMLERSS
+896 YMLERSANS
-903 NNYDYLVDEGTE
+903 YDYLVDEGTE

-936 VPSLVLLIT
+936 IPSLVLLIT
-945 LLQKLQEANEQHRN
+945 LLQRLQEAKEQHKN

-999 HLVVSA
+999 HLAVSA
-1005 LAYWPVYGWTPGLFH
+1005 LAFWPVYGWSPGLFH
-1020 SLLAS
+1020 TILTS
-1025 VQATSSLALGP
+1025 VQTTSSLALGP

-1044 LLNDM
+1044 LLND
-1049 LPEEGV
+1049 LFPEESV
-1055 WLWKNGMPLSS
+1055 WCWKNGMPLLS

-1077 GPLKERQVN
+1077 GPHKERQVN
-1086 WCLER
+1086 WYLEC
-1091 GHLEKLLNQL
+1091 GHLEKLFNQL

-1109 LIIQHYAIS
+1109 QIIQHYAIS

-1125 MLRVFIIRVACQKAE
+1125 MLRVFIIRIACQKAE
-1140 HASKLLRPTLSWIH
+1140 QASKLLRPILSWIH
-1154 DHISDLSSPSDTDAY
+1154 DHSSELSSLSDMDAY

-1177 LASLLEHPY
+1177 LAGLLEHPY
-1186 SKAVL
+1186 AKVL
-1191 RGEGFSQILKRVLES
+1191 LLGEGFPQILTGVLES
-1206 CFVATGSDGKQIS
+1206 CFDVIDSDRRQVS
-1219 DCENSASCGFTL
+1219 DCRDSAKYGFAL
-1231 INWCIPVF
+1231 IGLCIPVF

-1247 SRTFSQYNGRHDMH
+1247 SRTFPRYDGRHDMH
-1261 KFDSLS
+1261 KFESLS
-1267 PKECLLFINQLLKF
+1267 PKDCSVFINQLLKF
-1281 CKILPVGKEL
+1281 CKVLPVGKEL
-1291 VSCLQAFKDLG
+1291 VSCLTAFKDMG
-1302 SCTEGRSAFMSA
+1302 SCTAGRSALLSA
-1314 LLYGGNS
+1314 LLGS
-1321 SGGAL
+1321 SSSTRKEL
-1326 ESESGHEKNGNF
+1326 ESERGNEKNVNF
-1338 HFQNES
+1338 HFLNES
-1344 ELRKSPPLLCCWKK
+1344 EWRKSPPLLCCWIK
-1358 LLRSVDSKDSSLA
+1358 LLGSVDSKDYLSPFTL
-1371 YAIEAVNALS
+1371 EAANALS
-1381 LGSLCFCIDGK
+1381 LATLGFCLGGN
-1392 SLNMN
+1392 SLNLN

-1413 GIGGF
+1413 GIGDF
-1418 PEENINYI
+1418 PEDNIKYI
-1426 QEFST
+1426 QEFSS

-1436 IISDDYQSPSDMH
+1436 IDNGGDYQTSPNMH
-1449 ISMCQVSES
+1449 ITMCQVLES
-1458 VKSLLLLFQKSTGTV
+1458 VKSLLLLFQNLTATV
-1473 KVDDT
+1473 NVDDT
-1478 ILNEILSLSQNDVQV
+1478 SLYESLSFPQNNVQV
-1493 PLRIHQMTQGNGG
+1493 PSGIHHFGLGFNE
-1506 KADED
+1506 KADD
-1511 LYLGGFE
+1511 SLYVGLE

-1527 TLPDRLPQTALPT
+1527 ALPGRLLQTALPT
-1540 RRKLQPADSSTRRA
+1540 RRKLQPAESSNRSV

-1560 TEITNPNAFSRGLG
+1560 AEITNPTAFQRALG
-1574 PSTVLPGTTRRDTFR
+1574 PSTASSGTTRRDSFR

-1647 ERQNPAASVTETAAQ
+1647 ERQNPAASGAETTSQ

-1668 INGTDNEKVNKSK
+1668 INGPDNEKVNKSK
-1681 QLKTDLDD
+1681 QLKSDPDD
-1689 DLHGIDIVFDGE
+1689 DLQGIDIVFDGE
-1701 ESEADDK
+1701 ESETDDK

-1718 QQPASVI
+1718 QQPAPVI
-1725 VEQSSPHS
+1725 FEQSSPQS
-1733 VVEETESDVNGSSQF
+1733 VVEETESDVNGNSQY

-1753 PLASNVDENA
+1753 PLASNADENA
-1763 QSDFSSRMSV
+1763 QSEFSSRMSV
-1773 SRPEMPLTREPSVSS
+1773 SRPEMSLTRESSISS
-1788 DKKFFEKSEDSKIAI
+1788 DKKYFEQSDDSKNAVL
-1803 SIKNASRFDSAAG
+1803 IKNSGGFDSAAG
-1816 ANSSGFSAPVYSN
+1816 ANGSGFSAPVYSN
-1829 TPPTSVQ
+1829 APAISVQ
-1836 LPADSRITPQNF
+1836 LPADSRITPQKF
-1848 YPKSSPQYASNIPVA
+1848 YPKSNAQYGSTSNIPVA
-1863 VGSRGIYEQKVL
+1863 SGSRGLYEHKVL

-1885 PPSAVPPGQ
+1885 PPPTILPVQ
-1894 SDYLSAVS
+1894 TDYLSSVS
-1902 GSPSLLQ
+1902 GSPMLQ
-1909 SSLSVS
+1909 SSHPVS

-1922 SMSSPSGNTRP
+1922 SMPSPSGTARP

-1944 ASSPYNLASVNA
+1944 ASSPYNLASLNT
-1956 STSQPSVYN
+1956 SSQPALYN
-1965 HSGMGKTELPQ
+1965 QSGIGKTELPPG
-1976 SSIGPTIDARL
+1976 SIGPAIDARL
-1987 PASAAGLTSY
+1987 PTSAAGLASY
-1997 PPPLMQSLV
+1997 PPPPLMQSLV
-2006 FNRPAS
+2006 FNRPPS
-2012 IPITPYGSTPA
+2012 IPVTPYGNSPGL
-2023 QQQGENPPSLLQNP
+2023 QQGENHPPSILQNP
-2037 SIPQSSIQSIHSLAQ
+2037 SIPQSSIQSMHSLTQ
-2052 LQPLQQLQRPLQPAQ
+2052 LQKLQRPLQPTQ
-2067 HLRPSIQS
+2067 HLRPSMQS
-2075 SQQLD
+2075 PQQLE
-2080 QGVSLQTPVQMQ
+2080 QGVSSQTPVQMQ
-2092 MQSLQMLQQSH
+2092 IQSLQMLQQAPVAH
-2103 VSPVNPY
+2103 VNPY
-2110 HQSQQQE
+2110 YQPQQPE
-2117 FSPAQQQLQVELS
+2117 FSAAQHQLQVELV
-2130 QPQVLQQGGGVSQQ
+2130 QPQAPQAGSTSQQ
-2144 QQDSGMS
+2144 QQDSGLS

>member
-1 MGRPES
+1 MGRPEP
-7 CVLFSQTFVHTH
+7 CVLFSQTFVHPH

-81 QPFLYTHSSSNVLE
+81 QPFLYSHSSSNVLE
-95 VEVAVVTNHLVV
+95 VEAVVTNHLVV

-138 PDLVSSADG
+138 TNLVSSADG
-147 KLEDLPL
+147 KLDDLPL
-154 ALRTINRTFEESL
+154 PLRTFNRTFEESIS
-167 CSLNVISLP
+167 SLNVLSSP
-176 VVTLDLSVE
+176 VIPVDLSVE
-185 VNQLLQLMLKILEL
+185 VKQLLQLMLKILEL
-199 ANVGYAVH
+199 PNLGHAVH
-207 KVVSTIASA
+207 KVVSAVALA
-216 ASLVISFDL
+216 ASSLITFDL

-231 QKYLILGRN
+231 QKHLTSGKN
-240 KDFKEL
+240 KDFEKL

-258 ELYEAL
+258 ELY
-264 QYKSRNE
+264 NE
-271 SSDSWTEC
+271 SSESLTEC
-279 IFMESDADLASSK
+279 SFLEFDADLAPSR
-292 QLVEMLLPYFNFN
+292 QLVEMLSPYFYFSK
-305 RSSSSFGHHQLS
+305 SSCGFGHHQLS

-333 SSKESCFHFVNCGG
+333 SSKESCFHFVNFGG
-347 MDQLAYLLDH
+347 MDQLAYLFDH
-357 DMQKSTAITLLLL
+357 EMQKSAAVTLLLL
-370 GVIERATRH
+370 GVIEQATRYSL
-379 AVGCE
+379 GCE

-419 IASLATYVLHRL
+419 VASLATYVLHRL
-431 RFYEVVSRYEYEVLS
+431 RFYEVVSRYECEVLS
-446 ILGGLS
+446 LLGDLS
-452 AAAKGTSVSSNKLI
+452 DTAKGTSVASDRLKR
-466 GVGSLL
+466 VGSLL

-477 LVKSHGRIEDPSPV
+477 LVKSHGPIEDPSPV
-491 ARASSFL
+491 AHASRVL

-503 DILVSY
+503 DGLVSY

-519 NCCFSNW
+519 NCCFSDW

-554 HSEAEDGVNISM
+554 QSEAEDVAEISM
-566 EIVSSIG
+566 GIVSSIG
-573 SIILSFLSCRSGL
+573 SIILSLLFCRSGL
-586 VFLLHQPELTATL
+586 VFLLHQPELSATL

-609 SKEECVPLRYA
+609 NKDECVPLRYA
-620 SVLISKGFTCSPQ
+620 SVLISKGFTCSLQ
-633 EVGTIVETHL
+633 EVGIIVETHL

-650 RLLSSTPQSEEFLWV
+650 RLLSLTPQSEEFLWV
-665 LWELCGLA
+665 LWELCGLE
-673 RSDCGRQALLA
+673 RSDCGHQALLA
-684 LGFFPEVVSILI
+684 LGFFPEVISILI
-696 EALHSIKETE
+696 EALHSVKESE
-706 PAIKNSGA
+706 PAIKSSGA
-714 SPLNLAI
+714 STLNLAI

-734 DSTATSLSSWIGHAM
+734 DSTATSLSSWIGHAL

-758 SPGSNRKDAPTRLL
+758 SPGSNRKIPPTRLL

-796 ASGGDAHLTSTNI
+796 ASGGDAHLTSNNI

-834 ENLGGIIS
+834 ENLGSIIS

-849 SLRDSSIAQLTTAF
+849 NLSDSSIAQLITAF

-871 NPTVAA
+871 NSTVAA

-883 AIAVIYVVLVNCS
+883 AVAVIYVVLVNCS

-903 NNYDYLVDEGTE
+903 NSYDYLVDEGTE

-927 REQSLVDLL
+927 REQILVDLL
-936 VPSLVLLIT
+936 APCLVLLIT
-945 LLQKLQEANEQHRN
+945 LLQKLQEAKEQHRN
-959 TKLMNALLRLH
+959 TKFMNALLRLH

-984 SSPYPD
+984 SSPFPD

-999 HLVVSA
+999 HLVVSS

-1020 SLLAS
+1020 SILAS

-1044 LLNDM
+1044 LLND
-1049 LPEEGV
+1049 LFPEEHV
-1055 WLWKNGMPLSS
+1055 WLWKNGMPLLS
-1066 ALRSLAIGTLL
+1066 AVRSLAIGTLL
-1077 GPLKERQVN
+1077 GPHKERQVN
-1086 WCLER
+1086 WYLKR

-1109 LIIQHYAIS
+1109 QIIQHYAIS

-1125 MLRVFIIRVACQKAE
+1125 MLRVFIIRIACQKTE
-1140 HASKLLRPTLSWIH
+1140 HASKLLRPILSWIH
-1154 DHISDLSSPSDTDAY
+1154 DHISDLSSLSDSDAY

-1186 SKAVL
+1186 AKAL
-1191 RGEGFSQILKRVLES
+1191 LLGEGFPQILTRLLES
-1206 CFVATGSDGKQIS
+1206 CFDATDSDARQIS
-1219 DCENSASCGFTL
+1219 DCRDSAKYGFTL
-1231 INWCIPVF
+1231 SSWCIPVF

-1247 SRTFSQYNGRHDMH
+1247 SQTLSLYNERHDMH

-1267 PKECLLFINQLLKF
+1267 PKDCSLWINQILKF
-1281 CKILPVGKEL
+1281 CQVLPVGKEL
-1291 VSCLQAFKDLG
+1291 VSCLRAFKDLG
-1302 SCTEGRSAFMSA
+1302 SCNEGRSALMPA
-1314 LLYGGNS
+1314 LQYS
-1321 SGGAL
+1321 SSSTHGEL
-1326 ESESGHEKNGNF
+1326 ESERGHEKSGNF
-1338 HFQNES
+1338 HFLYES
-1344 ELRKSPPLLCCWKK
+1344 EWRKSPPLLSCWRK
-1358 LLRSVDSKDSSLA
+1358 LLRSVDSNDCLST
-1371 YAIEAVNALS
+1371 YTIEAVNALS
-1381 LGSLCFCIDGK
+1381 IGSLCFCMGGS
-1392 SLNMN
+1392 SLNTD

-1418 PEENINYI
+1418 PEDNINYI
-1426 QEFST
+1426 VEFST

-1436 IISDDYQSPSDMH
+1436 ISNDDHQSPSDMH
-1449 ISMCQVSES
+1449 IVMCKVSES
-1458 VKSLLLLFQKSTGTV
+1458 VKSLLLLFQNPTAAV
-1473 KVDDT
+1473 KLDDT
-1478 ILNEILSLSQNDVQV
+1478 ILYESLSFPQNNVQV
-1493 PLRIHQMTQGNGG
+1493 PSRIHQFEEGIGE
-1506 KADED
+1506 KADDD

-1527 TLPDRLPQTALPT
+1527 TLPDRLSQMALPT
-1540 RRKLQPADSSTRRA
+1540 RRKLQPADSSNRRA

-1560 TEITNPNAFSRGLG
+1560 PEITNPTAFSRGLG
-1574 PSTVLPGTTRRDTFR
+1574 PSTAPSGTTRRDTFR

-1604 DYVARERSVDGVANS
+1604 DYVARERSVDGVTNS

-1647 ERQNPAASVTETAAQ
+1647 ERQNPAASGAETAAQ
-1662 SKNAAP
+1662 SKNAAL

-1689 DLHGIDIVFDGE
+1689 DLQGIDIVFDGE
-1701 ESEADDK
+1701 ESETDDK

-1718 QQPASVI
+1718 QQPAPVM

-1748 SHMGT
+1748 SHMAT
-1753 PLASNVDENA
+1753 PLASNADEYA
-1763 QSDFSSRMSV
+1763 QSEFSSRMSV

-1788 DKKFFEKSEDSKIAI
+1788 DKKFFEQSDDSKNAT
-1803 SIKNASRFDSAAG
+1803 SLKNSSGFDSATG
-1816 ANSSGFSAPVYSN
+1816 ANSSGFSAPIYSN
-1829 TPPTSVQ
+1829 TPVTSVQ
-1836 LPADSRITPQNF
+1836 LPADPRMTPQNF
-1848 YPKSSPQYASNIPVA
+1848 YPKSGQQYAGNMPVA
-1863 VGSRGIYEQKVL
+1863 AGSRGIYEQKVL

-1885 PPSAVPPGQ
+1885 PPSTISPVQ
-1894 SDYLSAVS
+1894 SDYSAAVS
-1902 GSPSLLQ
+1902 GSPSLLH
-1909 SSLSVS
+1909 SSIPVS
-1915 DSKFMRT
+1915 DSKFIRT
-1922 SMSSPSGNTRP
+1922 SMSSPSGTTRP

-1944 ASSPYNLASVNA
+1944 ASSPYNLASLNA
-1956 STSQPSVYN
+1956 STSQPSIYN
-1965 HSGMGKTELPQ
+1965 QSGMGKSELPQ
-1976 SSIGPTIDARL
+1976 SSMGPTIDARL
-1987 PASAAGLTSY
+1987 PASAAGLTPY
-1997 PPPLMQSLV
+1997 PPPQLMQSLS
-2006 FNRPAS
+2006 FSRPAS
-2012 IPITPYGSTPA
+2012 IPVTPYGSIPA
-2023 QQQGENPPSLLQNP
+2023 LQQGENPPSILQNP
-2037 SIPQSSIQSIHSLAQ
+2037 LIPQSSVQSVHSLTQ
-2052 LQPLQQLQRPLQPAQ
+2052 LQQLQRPLHPTQQ
-2067 HLRPSIQS
+2067 LRPSMQS

-2080 QGVSLQTPVQMQ
+2080 PGVSLQTPVQMQ
-2092 MQSLQMLQQSH
+2092 LQSLQMLQQAH

-2110 HQSQQQE
+2110 YQSQQPE
-2117 FSPAQQQLQVELS
+2117 LSAAQQQLKVELA
-2130 QPQVLQQGGGVSQQ
+2130 QPQALQQAVGSSQQ

-2184 MLQEKLGQL
+2184 MLQVYAF

>member
-1 MGRPES
+1 MGRPEP

-66 VFVQCEGETRFRRLC
+66 VFVQSEGETRFRRLC
-81 QPFLYTHSSSNVLE
+81 QPFLYSHSSSNVLE
-95 VEVAVVTNHLVV
+95 VEAVVTNHLVV

-138 PDLVSSADG
+138 TNLVSSADG

-154 ALRTINRTFEESL
+154 PLRAFNRTFEESL
-167 CSLNVISLP
+167 SSLNVLSLP

-185 VNQLLQLMLKILEL
+185 VKQLLQQMLKILEL
-199 ANVGYAVH
+199 PNLGHEVH
-207 KVVSTIASA
+207 KVVHTLALAA
-216 ASLVISFDL
+216 ASFVTFDL
-225 DSNAIN
+225 ESNAIN
-231 QKYLILGRN
+231 QKHLTSGRN

-246 DHGISEARKELL
+246 NHGISEARKELL
-258 ELYEAL
+258 ELYETL
-264 QYKSRNE
+264 QRKSTNKSSE
-271 SSDSWTEC
+271 SLTEC

-292 QLVEMLLPYFNFN
+292 QLVEMLSPCFHFN
-305 RSSSSFGHHQLS
+305 RSSSNFGHGQLP

-333 SSKESCFHFVNCGG
+333 STKESCFHFVNCGG
-347 MDQLAYLLDH
+347 MDQLAYLFDH
-357 DMQKSTAITLLLL
+357 QTQNSITITLLLL
-370 GVIERATRH
+370 GVIEQATRH
-379 AVGCE
+379 SVGCE
-384 GFLGWWPREDEN
+384 GFLGWWLREDEN
-396 IPSGTSDGYSHLLK
+396 IPSGTSDGYSYLLK

-419 IASLATYVLHRL
+419 VASLATYILHRL
-431 RFYEVVSRYEYEVLS
+431 RFYEVISRYESEILS

-452 AAAKGTSVSSNKLI
+452 ATTKGTNAASNKLR

-477 LVKSHGRIEDPSPV
+477 LVISHGPIEDPSPV
-491 ARASSFL
+491 AHASRYF

-503 DILVSY
+503 DGLVSY
-509 KATSGLIASS
+509 NATSGLIASS
-519 NCCFSNW
+519 NCCFSDW
-526 EIDSHL
+526 EIDLHL

-544 SAALLSTTIL
+544 SAALLSTTVL
-554 HSEAEDGVNISM
+554 HSEAADVVDTSL

-573 SIILSFLSCRSGL
+573 SIILSLLFCRSGL
-586 VFLLHQPELTATL
+586 VFLLHQPDLTATL

-609 SKEECVPLRYA
+609 NKEECVPLRYA
-620 SVLISKGFTCSPQ
+620 SVLISKGFTCNPQ
-633 EVGTIVETHL
+633 EVGIIVETHL

-650 RLLSSTPQSEEFLWV
+650 RLLSATPQSEEFLWV

-684 LGFFPEVVSILI
+684 MSFFSEVLSVLI
-696 EALHSIKETE
+696 EALHSVKESE
-706 PAIKNSGA
+706 PVIKNSGA

-781 HKNGAIGLLRYAAVL
+781 HKNGAVGLLRYAAVL

-820 VIGESSNASDINVM
+820 IVGESSNASDINVM
-834 ENLGGIIS
+834 ENLGSIIS
-842 LKSFDGV
+842 MKSFEGV
-849 SLRDSSIAQLTTAF
+849 NLRDSSIAQLTTAF

-883 AIAVIYVVLVNCS
+883 AITVIYVVLVNCS
-896 FMLERSS
+896 YMLERSS
-903 NNYDYLVDEGTE
+903 NSYDYLVDEGTE

-927 REQSLVDLL
+927 REQCLVDLL
-936 VPSLVLLIT
+936 IPSLVLLIT
-945 LLQKLQEANEQHRN
+945 LLQRLQEAKEQHKN
-959 TKLMNALLRLH
+959 TKLMTALLRLH

-999 HLVVSA
+999 HLSVSA
-1005 LAYWPVYGWTPGLFH
+1005 LAYWPVYGWSPGLFH
-1020 SLLAS
+1020 SILAS
-1025 VQATSSLALGP
+1025 VQTTSSLALGP

-1044 LLNDM
+1044 LLND
-1049 LPEEGV
+1049 LFPEESI
-1055 WLWKNGMPLSS
+1055 WRWKNGMPLLS

-1077 GPLKERQVN
+1077 GPHKERQVD
-1086 WCLER
+1086 WYLEC
-1091 GHLEKLLNQL
+1091 GHLEKLFNQL
-1101 TPQLDKIA
+1101 TPHLDRIA
-1109 LIIQHYAIS
+1109 QIIQHYAIS

-1125 MLRVFIIRVACQKAE
+1125 MLRVFIIRIACQKAE
-1140 HASKLLRPTLSWIH
+1140 QASKLLRPILSWIH
-1154 DHISDLSSPSDTDAY
+1154 DHSSDLSSLSDTEAY
-1169 KVYRFLDF
+1169 KVYRCLDF
-1177 LASLLEHPY
+1177 LTSLLEHPY
-1186 SKAVL
+1186 AKVL
-1191 RGEGFSQILKRVLES
+1191 LVGEGFPQILTRVLES
-1206 CFVATGSDGKQIS
+1206 CFDATDSDGRQAS
-1219 DCENSASCGFTL
+1219 DCRDSAKYGVAL
-1231 INWCIPVF
+1231 ISLCIPVF
-1239 QSISLLCS
+1239 KSISLLCS
-1247 SRTFSQYNGRHDMH
+1247 SRTFSQYDERHEMH

-1267 PKECLLFINQLLKF
+1267 PKDCSIFINQLLKF
-1281 CKILPVGKEL
+1281 CQVLPVGKEL
-1291 VSCLQAFKDLG
+1291 VSCLTAFRDMG
-1302 SCTEGRSAFMSA
+1302 SCTEGCNALLSA
-1314 LLYGGNS
+1314 LLNS
-1321 SGGAL
+1321 SSSTHDEL
-1326 ESESGHEKNGNF
+1326 ESERGNEKNVNF
-1338 HFQNES
+1338 HFLNES
-1344 ELRKSPPLLCCWKK
+1344 EWRKSPPLLCCWIK
-1358 LLRSVDSKDSSLA
+1358 LLKSIDSKDHLPP
-1371 YAIEAVNALS
+1371 YTLEAANVLS
-1381 LGSLCFCIDGK
+1381 LGTLGFCMGGN

-1397 AVVAL
+1397 SVVAL
-1402 KFLFGLPDDMA
+1402 KFLFGLPDDTA

-1418 PEENINYI
+1418 PEDNIKYI

-1436 IISDDYQSPSDMH
+1436 IDNDEDYQTSSDIH
-1449 ISMCQVSES
+1449 ISMHQVSES
-1458 VKSLLLLFQKSTGTV
+1458 VKSLLLLFQNLTAAV
-1473 KVDDT
+1473 EVDDA
-1478 ILNEILSLSQNDVQV
+1478 ILYGGLSFPQNNVQV
-1493 PLRIHQMTQGNGG
+1493 PSGIQHFGQGLDG
-1506 KADED
+1506 KADD
-1511 LYLGGFE
+1511 SLYSGGFE

-1527 TLPDRLPQTALPT
+1527 TLPGRLLQTALPT
-1540 RRKLQPADSSTRRA
+1540 RRKLQAADSANRSA

-1560 TEITNPNAFSRGLG
+1560 AEITNPTAFQRGLG
-1574 PSTVLPGTTRRDTFR
+1574 PSTASSGTTRRDSFR

-1604 DYVARERSVDGVANS
+1604 DYVARERSVDGVSNS
-1619 NVIAVQRVGSSGGRP
+1619 NVIAVPRVGSSGGRP

-1647 ERQNPAASVTETAAQ
+1647 ERQNPAASGTETATQ

-1668 INGTDNEKVNKSK
+1668 INGPDNEKVNKSK
-1681 QLKTDLDD
+1681 QLKSDLDD
-1689 DLHGIDIVFDGE
+1689 DLQGIDIVFDGE
-1701 ESEADDK
+1701 ESETDDK

-1718 QQPASVI
+1718 QQLAPVI
-1725 VEQSSPHS
+1725 FEQSSPQS

-1748 SHMGT
+1748 SHMAT
-1753 PLASNVDENA
+1753 PLASNADENA
-1763 QSDFSSRMSV
+1763 QSEFSSRMSV
-1773 SRPEMPLTREPSVSS
+1773 SRPEMSLTREPSVSS
-1788 DKKFFEKSEDSKIAI
+1788 EKKFFEQSDDSKNAV
-1803 SIKNASRFDSAAG
+1803 SIKNSSGFDSASG
-1816 ANSSGFSAPVYSN
+1816 TNSSGFSAPIYSN
-1829 TPPTSVQ
+1829 TPATSVQ
-1836 LPADSRITPQNF
+1836 LSLDSRITPQNF
-1848 YPKSSPQYASNIPVA
+1848 YPKSSAQYAGNIPVA
-1863 VGSRGIYEQKVL
+1863 AGSRGMYELKVL

-1885 PPSAVPPGQ
+1885 PPPTILPVQ
-1894 SDYLSAVS
+1894 SDYLSSVS

-1909 SSLSVS
+1909 SSIPVS

-1922 SMSSPSGNTRP
+1922 SMPSPSGTTRP

-1944 ASSPYNLASVNA
+1944 ASSPYNLASLNTSA
-1956 STSQPSVYN
+1956 SQPALYN
-1965 HSGMGKTELPQ
+1965 QSGMGKTELPKG
-1976 SSIGPTIDARL
+1976 SIGPTIDARL
-1987 PASAAGLTSY
+1987 PTSAAGLASY
-1997 PPPLMQSLV
+1997 PPPPLMQSLV
-2006 FNRPAS
+2006 FNRPPS
-2012 IPITPYGSTPA
+2012 IPVTPYGTSPA
-2023 QQQGENPPSLLQNP
+2023 LHQGENHPPGILQNP
-2037 SIPQSSIQSIHSLAQ
+2037 SIPQSSMQTIHSLNQ
-2052 LQPLQQLQRPLQPAQ
+2052 LQKLQRPLLPTQ
-2067 HLRPSIQS
+2067 HLRPSMQS
-2075 SQQLD
+2075 SQQLE
-2080 QGVSLQTPVQMQ
+2080 QVVSSQTPVQMQ
-2092 MQSLQMLQQSH
+2092 IQSLPMMHQAH
-2103 VSPVNPY
+2103 ISPVNPY
-2110 HQSQQQE
+2110 YQPQQPE
-2117 FSPAQQQLQVELS
+2117 FSAAQQQMQVELA
-2130 QPQVLQQGGGVSQQ
+2130 QQQAPPQTGGTSQ